1 MIFFSLSNKRVIP
14 KQGGGGPRLW
24 KNSHIFP
31 FFFGRRPLV
40 CYCIYEGKSLQ
51 SNEDDDDDNI
61 DGDGEDGEA
70 GLPRQRRKP
79 PPLSQLLCCASLL
92 SLALSVKQE
101 DCIIINV
108 LGEFG
113 RYFEYILCRFY
124 KYYMHTVY
132 VVLFVTSFSIPNILI
147 SSHLDHHHHTV
158 K

>member
-1 MIFFSLSNKRVIP
+1 MIFFSL
-14 KQGGGGPRLW
+14 KQTCHSQTGGRGSPTLE
-24 KNSHIFP
+24 KFQHFP
-31 FFFGRRPLV
+31 VFFFGRRPLA

-61 DGDGEDGEA
+61 DGDGEDGEG

>member
-1 MIFFSLSNKRVIP
+1 MIFFSQTNVSFPNRGEGVPDFGKIP
-14 KQGGGGPRLW
+14 TFSR
-24 KNSHIFP
+24 
-31 FFFGRRPLV
+31 FFFGRRPLA